1 MHTIRNYIMAESL
14 EQAWELNQKGRN
26 NIIIGGNLWL
36 KMGRRNIIN
45 AIDLSSLG
53 LDKIEEDEG
62 GFRIGCMAT
71 LHDIETH
78 EGLNKEFQNLFKE
91 AVRHI
96 VGVQF
101 RNCATIGGSIFPKL
115 GFSDVLTAFLAC
127 DTQVIL
133 YKKGEAVSMDISENG
148 YYVTNELGEI
158 HISGLPL
165 GKYELKEVQELEGY
179 VKNNKVYDID
189 LSFDH
194 TDKII
199 YSKELDVLNKKTA
212 TEISKVDATNEK
224 ELEGAKLSLR
234 DEDGNLVE
242 EWTSTKDVHII
253 RGLVSGK
260 KYILHEDLAPL
271 GYATA
276 SDVTFTVNEDG
287 SVTKVKMKDEI
298 TKVDISK
305 VDATTG
311 KEIEGAKLTL
321 KDKETGE
328 VVESWTS
335 GKEPH
340 RIEGL
345 TVSKT
350 YVLHEDLA
358 PAGYNVASDVEF
370 TISNTGEVQK
380 VVMKDEA
387 KPVVVKTGDDSNIS
401 FYVAMGMFALG
412 LIVCF
417 YAKRKYGEKNDK

>member
-1 MHTIRNYIMAESL
+1 
-14 EQAWELNQKGRN
+14 
-26 NIIIGGNLWL
+26 
-36 KMGRRNIIN
+36 
-45 AIDLSSLG
+45 
-53 LDKIEEDEG
+53 
-62 GFRIGCMAT
+62 
-71 LHDIETH
+71 
-78 EGLNKEFQNLFKE
+78 
-91 AVRHI
+91 
-96 VGVQF
+96 
-101 RNCATIGGSIFPKL
+101 
-115 GFSDVLTAFLAC
+115 
-127 DTQVIL
+127 
-133 YKKGEAVSMDISENG
+133 MDISENG

-189 LSFDH
+189 LSYDH

-212 TEISKVDATNEK
+212 TE
-224 ELEGAKLSLR
+224 
-234 DEDGNLVE
+234 
-242 EWTSTKDVHII
+242 
-253 RGLVSGK
+253 
-260 KYILHEDLAPL
+260 
-271 GYATA
+271 
-276 SDVTFTVNEDG
+276 
-287 SVTKVKMKDEI
+287 
-298 TKVDISK
+298 ISK

-370 TISNTGEVQK
+370 TISDTGEVQK

-387 KPVVVKTGDDSNIS
+387 KPVVVKTGDDSNMS
-401 FYVAMGMFALG
+401 FYIAMGMFALG

>member
-1 MHTIRNYIMAESL
+1 M
-14 EQAWELNQKGRN
+14 KK
-26 NIIIGGNLWL
+26 NL
-36 KMGRRNIIN
+36 K
-45 AIDLSSLG
+45 
-53 LDKIEEDEG
+53 
-62 GFRIGCMAT
+62 
-71 LHDIETH
+71 
-78 EGLNKEFQNLFKE
+78 
-91 AVRHI
+91 
-96 VGVQF
+96 VQ
-101 RNCATIGGSIFPKL
+101 
-115 GFSDVLTAFLAC
+115 
-127 DTQVIL
+127 
-133 YKKGEAVSMDISENG
+133 
-148 YYVTNELGEI
+148 
-158 HISGLPL
+158 
-165 GKYELKEVQELEGY
+165 
-179 VKNNKVYDID
+179 
-189 LSFDH
+189 
-194 TDKII
+194 
-199 YSKELDVLNKKTA
+199 
-212 TEISKVDATNEK
+212 
-224 ELEGAKLSLR
+224 KLSLR

-260 KYILHEDLAPL
+260 KYILHEELAPL

-321 KDKETGE
+321 KDKESGE

-370 TISNTGEVQK
+370 TISDTGEVQK

-387 KPVVVKTGDDSNIS
+387 KPIVVKTGDDSNIS

>member
-1 MHTIRNYIMAESL
+1 MGKYELKETLTNEGYVLSEKVHQINL
-14 EQAWELNQKGRN
+14 EQKDLTTKEYVITKNVTNIAPHGEIHVQKRDRDTLEDLSGVTFQLTAKEDIYSLDGRN
-26 NIIIGGNLWL
+26 
-36 KMGRRNIIN
+36 
-45 AIDLSSLG
+45 
-53 LDKIEEDEG
+53 
-62 GFRIGCMAT
+62 T
-71 LHDIETH
+71 L
-78 EGLNKEFQNLFKE
+78 
-91 AVRHI
+91 
-96 VGVQF
+96 
-101 RNCATIGGSIFPKL
+101 
-115 GFSDVLTAFLAC
+115 
-127 DTQVIL
+127 L

-189 LSFDH
+189 LSYDH

-276 SDVTFTVNEDG
+276 SDVTFTVKEDG

-370 TISNTGEVQK
+370 TISDTGEVQK

-387 KPVVVKTGDDSNIS
+387 KLIVKTGDDTDYKSLS
-401 FYVAMGMFALG
+401 ALLIASG
-412 LIVCF
+412 LLIAAVICKI
-417 YAKRKYGEKNDK
+417 KRGKDE